1 MDLYLP
7 TWLRNDRSLRDAAL
21 FKIVTF
27 CFRQRI
33 HFVHGSAFHRLDCG
47 RRPEDECS
55 SLVSTVPGWP
65 SRSDTRVWGNSSD
78 RRIGGSDG
86 TRTRGLL
93 RDRAAFRICIWAEH
107 SHPSD
112 PHNQDDLTAHS
123 EQTEICT
130 FWYSRKMKVLWPE
143 LMRLQ

>member
-7 TWLRNDRSLRDAAL
+7 TWFRNDRSLRDAAL

-65 SRSDTRVWGNSSD
+65 SRSDTRVWAILRIEGLAGATGLEPAASCVTG
-78 RRIGGSDG
+78 RRPN
-86 TRTRGLL
+86 L
-93 RDRAAFRICIWAEH
+93 
-107 SHPSD
+107 
-112 PHNQDDLTAHS
+112 S
-123 EQTEICT
+123 EAGPAQC
-130 FWYSRKMKVLWPE
+130 RRE
-143 LMRLQ
+143 LAG